1 MRPWNRLQDWVTLL
15 AGVYTA
21 TSPLALSTIG
31 MTGEAR
37 VVVAMITLGALLVI
51 SSIVSLARPN
61 IIATKW
67 ATTLVG
73 VLLFVAPW
81 VVGYAG
87 LTGAAWTSWLVG
99 VVVVVVSQT
108 EVRTNNLVSRQA
120 IQHPTSTPERDR
132 QRA

>member
-37 VVVAMITLGALLVI
+37 VVVAMITLGALVVI

-61 IIATKW
+61 VIAAEW
-67 ATTLVG
+67 ATTLFG
-73 VLLFVAPW
+73 VLLFVSPW
-81 VVGYAG
+81 VVGYTE

-99 VVVVVVSQT
+99 VLVVVVSLT
-108 EVRTNNLVSRQA
+108 VVRASSDRGSRQA
-120 IQHPTSTPERDR
+120 IQH
-132 QRA
+132 

>member
-31 MTGEAR
+31 MPGEGR

-61 IIATKW
+61 VIATKW

-73 VLLFVAPW
+73 VLLFIAPW
-81 VVGYAG
+81 VVGYTG

-99 VVVVVVSQT
+99 VVVVVVSLT
-108 EVRTNNLVSRQA
+108 EVRASNRGSRQA
-120 IQHPTSTPERDR
+120 IQH
-132 QRA
+132 

>member
-31 MTGEAR
+31 MTGEGR

-61 IIATKW
+61 VIAAEW

-81 VVGYAG
+81 VVGYTG

-99 VVVVVVSQT
+99 VLVVVVSLT
-108 EVRTNNLVSRQA
+108 EVRASNRGSPQA
-120 IQHPTSTPERDR
+120 IQH
-132 QRA
+132 

>member
-31 MTGEAR
+31 MTGEGK

-61 IIATKW
+61 LIAAEW

-81 VVGYAG
+81 VVGYTG

-99 VVVVVVSQT
+99 VVVVGVSLT
-108 EVRTNNLVSRQA
+108 EVRASNRGTRQA
-120 IQHPTSTPERDR
+120 IQH
-132 QRA
+132 

>member
-31 MTGEAR
+31 MTGEGK

-61 IIATKW
+61 LIAAEW

-81 VVGYAG
+81 VVGYTG

-99 VVVVVVSQT
+99 AVVVGVSLT
-108 EVRTNNLVSRQA
+108 EVRASNRGTRQA
-120 IQHPTSTPERDR
+120 IQH
-132 QRA
+132 

>member
-31 MTGEAR
+31 MTGEGK

-61 IIATKW
+61 LIAAEW

-81 VVGYAG
+81 VVGYTG

-99 VVVVVVSQT
+99 AVVVGVSLT
-108 EVRTNNLVSRQA
+108 EVRASNRGSRQA
-120 IQHPTSTPERDR
+120 IQH
-132 QRA
+132 

>member
-31 MTGEAR
+31 MTGEGR

-61 IIATKW
+61 LIAAEW

-81 VVGYAG
+81 VVGYTG

-99 VVVVVVSQT
+99 AVVVGVSLT
-108 EVRTNNLVSRQA
+108 EVRASNRGSRQA
-120 IQHPTSTPERDR
+120 IQH
-132 QRA
+132 